1 MSYESTV
8 ALEHLDGLL
17 KTILRVKLR
26 EFVHLSPCFRDIPS
40 IDAEAYPRL
49 ELPDYAPVPGFGG
62 PCPNRSGRPVS
73 RRRYTR
79 KVLV

>member
-40 IDAEAYPRL
+40 INTESYPKAEAREFGSVADYP
-49 ELPDYAPVPGFGG
+49 ED
-62 PCPNRSGRPVS
+62 CPNRSHAVRP
-73 RRRYTR
+73 RRRYVR
-79 KVLV
+79 HALV

>member
-40 IDAEAYPRL
+40 IDAESYPKPEARDF
-49 ELPDYAPVPGFGG
+49 ESTARYAEE
-62 PCPNRSGRPVS
+62 CPNRSHLVRP
-73 RRRYTR
+73 RRRQLR
-79 KVLV
+79 HALV